1 MVSYLVKSQPALLD
15 AKAANG
21 VTPLFLACRLG
32 RLAAV
37 QTLIGAGADQ
47 ATKDHGRNNLLH
59 AVLDYCPDLDGLK
72 QIFGLLD
79 REALIP
85 MLKERNKLEEGGRT
99 PLHEYL
105 AGAATHSGKYVEE
118 VITIIKALFDLSP
131 ETAKQALK
139 MLDGTGDTPLH
150 TMLAKDADPR
160 LVTAVIDFDPTLL
173 CCENAVGRT
182 PAEVAHDRYLSDNI
196 KAPSRSRYRPDQS
209 VTSLV
214 SAYASG
220 FVKPVDVEEAK
231 EHEPKT
237 AVAKNWRLCA
247 EIMARDGQP
256 KRTLVS
262 LNSANFVAKRLG
274 QQHVRDR
281 YRFGVV
287 KKDEEDAAESATGSQ
302 DSDSVAGKEE
312 TAEKIEPETAT
323 ASAEKT
329 KRRRTDAITDRYS
342 ASHSAWARPKKAKEG
357 KEEKEENDKGEGD
370 DDDDMLVDVVVAH
383 STSVSMFGAGLG
395 RGLGQ

>member
-1 MVSYLVKSQPALLD
+1 LVSYLIKTQPGLID
-15 AKAANG
+15 VKAANG

-37 QTLIGAGADQ
+37 KMLIRAGADQ
-47 ATKDHGRNNLLH
+47 ATKDQGRNTLLH
-59 AVLDYCPDLDGLK
+59 AVLDYCPGVDELK
-72 QIFGLLD
+72 QMFELLD

-85 MLKERNKLEEGGRT
+85 MVKERNRLEEGGGRT
-99 PLHEYL
+99 PLHQYV
-105 AGAATHSGKYVEE
+105 AGAASHRGKYVHRGIA
-118 VITIIKALFDLSP
+118 VIKALFDLSP
-131 ETAKQALK
+131 ENAQQALK

-150 TMLAKDADPR
+150 TLLAKDADPA
-160 LVTAVIDFDPTLL
+160 LVKAIIDFDPTLL

-196 KAPSRSRYRPDQS
+196 KAPTRSRYRPDDS

-214 SAYASG
+214 SAFAGG
-220 FVKPVDVEEAK
+220 FAKPVSTDNEAKEQEPK

-274 QQHVRDR
+274 QQHMRDR

-287 KKDEEDAAESATGSQ
+287 KTDGEDAPEPTAAGSEDGDSAAGKDESAAKT
-302 DSDSVAGKEE
+302 
-312 TAEKIEPETAT
+312 EPETAA

-329 KRRRTDAITDRYS
+329 KRRRTDVITSRYGGS
-342 ASHSAWARPKKAKEG
+342 NSAWARPKKAKKAEGG
-357 KEEKEENDKGEGD
+357 KEEKEENGNEEEDGD
-370 DDDDMLVDVVVAH
+370 DDDNEL
-383 STSVSMFGAGLG
+383 
-395 RGLGQ
+395 